1 MFYQAD
7 NVAAGE
13 KGGLIPCTL
22 AQAAAE
28 KTGVQGLLR
37 DVTFAAHT
45 DGLEIKRIPF
55 AKHLHRR
62 AGREIRSSKMRSAAP
77 ASPKR
82 TKSSA
87 LVFGILIPQMKVQV
101 KNLRK
106 EFGKTVAVD
115 NISFSFDSGHVFGF
129 VGPNGAG
136 KTTTM
141 RIISTIEEPTAGDV
155 LLNGVSV
162 CEEPELARRAV
173 GYVPD
178 TLPAHAGHHRPRV
191 PGFLRAR
198 LRLARQETRRRP
210 SRPSRNSPTSTG
222 IREKHLK
229 ALSKGMKQRVS
240 LGRALVYDPDVLVL
254 DEPAAGLDP
263 RARVELRELLM
274 LLAERKKAI
283 LISSHILTELTEICN
298 GVVIIERGKILETGT
313 IDDVLKKS
321 APRRTVAIRLLEGN
335 SHQNPQLHQGTAANA
350 VCRKRAR
357 GGE

>member
-1 MFYQAD
+1 
-7 NVAAGE
+7 
-13 KGGLIPCTL
+13 
-22 AQAAAE
+22 
-28 KTGVQGLLR
+28 
-37 DVTFAAHT
+37 
-45 DGLEIKRIPF
+45 
-55 AKHLHRR
+55 
-62 AGREIRSSKMRSAAP
+62 
-77 ASPKR
+77 
-82 TKSSA
+82 
-87 LVFGILIPQMKVQV
+87 MKVQV

-141 RIISTIEEPTAGDV
+141 RIIATIEEPTSGDV
-155 LLNGVSV
+155 LINGISI

-178 TLPAHAGHHRPRV
+178 TLPSHADITVHEYLDFFARAYGLRGKHRTQAIEAV
-191 PGFLRAR
+191 EEF
-198 LRLARQETRRRP
+198 T
-210 SRPSRNSPTSTG
+210 NVTG
-222 IREKHLK
+222 IREKNLK

-240 LGRALVYDPDVLVL
+240 LGRALVCDPDVLIL

-283 LISSHILTELTEICN
+283 FISSHILTELTEICN

-313 IDDVLKKS
+313 IADVLKKS
-321 APRRTVAIRLLEGN
+321 TPRRMVAIRLLEGN
-335 SHQNPQLHQGTAANA
+335 HHQNPQLLKELLQTPFVENAREAANEIHFELTGDESVA
-350 VCRKRAR
+350 CDILGELIAKKFKIIEFRQTKANLEDIFMNVTK
-357 GGE
+357 GGVQ